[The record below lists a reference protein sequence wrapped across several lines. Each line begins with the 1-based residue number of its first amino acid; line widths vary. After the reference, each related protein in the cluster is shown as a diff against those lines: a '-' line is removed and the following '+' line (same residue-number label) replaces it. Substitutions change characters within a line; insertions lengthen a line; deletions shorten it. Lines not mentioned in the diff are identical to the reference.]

1 MTACHPTPSPVATAN
16 TGSKGRRKPA
26 PNGLPCGCSDC
37 PVVALAGNPNVG
49 KSTLFNALTGAN
61 QHTGNWPGK
70 TIEQKFGSFETG
82 GQSLTVVDLPGTY
95 SLSAASLEEVVARD
109 FLLADDPSLMV
120 AVVDAANLERNLYLV
135 LQLMEL
141 ERPLL
146 VALTMGD
153 TAATRGR
160 QVDAAL
166 LSAQLGM
173 PVVPATA
180 RSASELDAFRSTL
193 SELAAHPQ
201 PVPQPR
207 HFPPALE
214 AEIAALAQRV
224 AVEPRLAPKATV
236 QLLDAGLVD
245 ASLHVQH
252 APALAHAGAANG
264 GYTNGGSNGGATGG
278 ATLSA
283 QSPAPTVM
291 AAAISRPRS
300 LLGTLPPRWIA
311 IRLLENDPALTL
323 QLTAARCNDLLTAA
337 AAARARIAAALGD
350 EPDQLLAG
358 ARYAAIEQTVA
369 AAVKPLPTSRRIFTT
384 DNADRILT
392 HRWLGIPLFLAFMWA
407 VFYSTATL
415 SAPLVDGLDWIF
427 SGPVTTGIL
436 ALLGALGLGGSWV
449 ESLLIDGVLAGVGG
463 VLAFVPVLA
472 LLYLAITLLE
482 DSGYM
487 ARAAFVMDRMMRTV
501 GLHGKSFLPLLLGF
515 GCTVPA
521 IAATRTLEHERDRK
535 LTAFLATFMSC
546 GARLPVYAA
555 FAAAFFGARAGT
567 VIFGL
572 YVGGILM
579 ALLTGLAAKLLLH
592 RREPPL
598 PFVLELPPYHM
609 PHAPHVLRQVWQR
622 TSSFVRRAGTTIF
635 ACAVVVW
642 LLLAI
647 PMPGAA
653 NAAQTADPVGF
664 AAVDPAQSLFGGIS
678 GLIAPVFA
686 PAGFG
691 TWQAAG
697 SLLTGLVAKEV
708 LLSTIAQVY
717 GTAEATLNTALQA
730 AFTPAAALA
739 FLVFVLLYS
748 PCFAALAA
756 HRMTFGARFMWLQF
770 AYTTAVAWVGA
781 IATYAVAGWLM
792 G

>member
-1 MTACHPTPSPVATAN
+1 MSAASCHTPIAPVEPAN
-16 TGSKGRRKPA
+16 RRKPTVS
-26 PNGLPCGCSDC
+26 GLPCGCSDC

-70 TIEQKFGSFETG
+70 TLEQKFGSFETAG
-82 GQSLTVVDLPGTY
+82 RAMTVVDLPGTY

-109 FLLADDPSLMV
+109 FLIADEPSLLV
-120 AVVDAANLERNLYLV
+120 AVVDSANLERNLFLV

-153 TAATRGR
+153 TAATRGH
-160 QVDAAL
+160 QVDPEI
-166 LSAQLGM
+166 LSAELGI
-173 PVVPATA
+173 PVVAASA
-180 RSASELDAFRSTL
+180 RSASGLDALRAA
-193 SELAAHPQ
+193 LAEQAADPQ
-201 PVPQPR
+201 PVAPPLR
-207 HFPPALE
+207 FPPALE
-214 AEIAALAQRV
+214 SEIEALALRV
-224 AVEPRLAPKATV
+224 ASEPRLAPKPSV
-236 QLLDAGLVD
+236 PMLDAGMVD
-245 ASLHVQH
+245 SALHVH
-252 APALAHAGAANG
+252 AEPLAAGAAAAPAVR
-264 GYTNGGSNGGATGG
+264 TNGNGTHTNGAHTNG
-278 ATLSA
+278 AASA
-283 QSPAPTVM
+283 SAGVM
-291 AAAISRPRS
+291 AAASSRPRS

-323 QLTAARCNDLLTAA
+323 QLTAARCSELLQAA
-337 AAARARIAAALGD
+337 GAARARLAAAHAD
-350 EPDQLLAG
+350 DADQLLAG
-358 ARYAAIEQTVA
+358 ARYAAIESTVKA
-369 AAVKPLPTSRRIFTT
+369 AIRPVPTGRRIFTT
-384 DNADRILT
+384 DAADRILT
-392 HRWLGIPLFLAFMWA
+392 HRWLGIPIFLAFMWA
-407 VFYSTATL
+407 VFAGTAAL
-415 SAPLVDGLDWIF
+415 SAPLVDGLDWFF
-427 SGPVTTGIL
+427 SGPLTNAIVAVLDAVGL
-436 ALLGALGLGGSWV
+436 AGTWV

-487 ARAAFVMDRMMRTV
+487 ARAAFVMDRLMRSV

-546 GARLPVYAA
+546 GARLPVYTA

-572 YVGGILM
+572 YLLGILV
-579 ALLTGLAAKLLLH
+579 ALATGLAFKLLLH

-598 PFVLELPPYHM
+598 PFVLELPPYHL
-609 PHAPHVLRQVWQR
+609 PHAPHVLRAVWQR
-622 TSSFVRRAGTTIF
+622 TMGFVRRAGTTIF
-635 ACAVVVW
+635 TCAVVVW
-642 LLLAI
+642 LLLSI
-647 PMPGAA
+647 PMPGAS
-653 NAAQTADPVGF
+653 AAAGEAVSAAPASF
-664 AAVDPAQSLFGGIS
+664 AAVDPAQSLFGAVS
-678 GLIAPVFA
+678 GVIAPIFA

-697 SLLTGLVAKEV
+697 SLVTGLVAKEV
-708 LLSTIAQVY
+708 LLGTIAMIY
-717 GTAEATLNTALQA
+717 GAADETLSIALQA

-739 FLVFVLLYS
+739 FLVFVLLYT
-748 PCFAALAA
+748 PCVSALAA
-756 HRMTFGARFMWLQF
+756 HRMTFGRRFMWQQF
-770 AYTTAVAWVGA
+770 AYTSIVAWIGA
-781 IATYAVAGWLM
+781 VLTYWIAGWMM